1 MADTIARNATKPNP
15 CKIAPLQTTKKEKN
29 WKSEEALSRTA
40 VPVETERI
48 KGSNILCLWRW
59 CTK

>member
-15 CKIAPLQTTKKEKN
+15 FEITPPQTTKKEKN
-29 WKSEEALSRTA
+29 WKTEEALARTA

-48 KGSNILCLWRW
+48 KEPSP
-59 CTK
+59 